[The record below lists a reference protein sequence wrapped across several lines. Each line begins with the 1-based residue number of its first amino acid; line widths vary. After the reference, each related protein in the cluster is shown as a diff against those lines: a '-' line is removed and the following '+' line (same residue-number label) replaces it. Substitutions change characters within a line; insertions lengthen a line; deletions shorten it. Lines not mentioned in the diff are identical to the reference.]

1 MYDHGTTRNNTESAL
16 LRLSVSI
23 RVLPWSILPY
33 LRGKLKGP
41 RIRGPH
47 PDDVQYEH
55 THEPSRTRT
64 IALGALK
71 AIVSAGLLAILF
83 SRVDVTRLWSYA
95 RDASPA
101 WLSGA
106 LFLYLL
112 MVLASA
118 WRWGLLLRAQQ
129 VNLPF
134 TALTSSFLVATFF
147 NNFLPS
153 NIGGDVVR
161 ISDTARAAG
170 SKTLA
175 TTVVLIDR
183 GIGLLAL
190 ALMAASGATMMH
202 RMAVGPVG
210 PGVLWA
216 GFGLGAI
223 VATPA
228 LLIPQSMTKL
238 LQPLRVFHQEW
249 VDERLAKLTDALT
262 RFKETPAA
270 LAGCFAGAI
279 AVQGLLVLFYL
290 AIARSMNIPIGFAEL
305 AVVVPISFI
314 VQMLP
319 VSMNG
324 FGVREAT
331 FGFYFT
337 QLGLPLESAL
347 LVSFMGAA
355 LIMLFSLSGGLA
367 YLSRTA
373 RSRA

>member
-1 MYDHGTTRNNTESAL
+1 MNHENE
-16 LRLSVSI
+16 
-23 RVLPWSILPY
+23 P
-33 LRGKLKGP
+33 P
-41 RIRGPH
+41 RR
-47 PDDVQYEH
+47 
-55 THEPSRTRT
+55 SRTRT
-64 IALGALK
+64 LALGALK
-71 AIVSAGLLAILF
+71 AIVSIGLLALLL
-83 SRVDVTRLWSYA
+83 SRVDLARLWSYA
-95 RDASPA
+95 RSASLV
-101 WLSGA
+101 WLVAA
-106 LFLYLL
+106 LSLYLL

-118 WRWGLLLRAQQ
+118 WRWGLLLRAQH
-129 VNLPF
+129 VRLSF

-161 ISDTARAAG
+161 VTDTAKAAG

-210 PGVLWA
+210 PAVLWA

-223 VATPA
+223 VAAPA
-228 LLIPQSMTKL
+228 LLMPETMARL

-249 VDERLAKLTDALT
+249 VDQRIAKLTDALT

-270 LAGCFAGAI
+270 LAGCFGGAVVVQ
-279 AVQGLLVLFYL
+279 AVLVLFYV
-290 AIARSMNIPIGFAEL
+290 AISRSMGIPIGFAEL
-305 AVVVPISFI
+305 AVIVPVSFI

-337 QLGLPLESAL
+337 RLGLPLESAL

-355 LIMLFSLSGGLA
+355 LIMIFSLSGGVV
-367 YLSRTA
+367 YLTRPAHSV
-373 RSRA
+373 